1 MDVQCGQICLCIT
14 KYFITHI
21 SDHIIQLTNEAVCYN
36 WITTMGLVSTS
47 IDASIYDKLRGAYP
61 NTTDARMH
69 VLSIK

>member
-1 MDVQCGQICLCIT
+1 
-14 KYFITHI
+14 
-21 SDHIIQLTNEAVCYN
+21 
-36 WITTMGLVSTS
+36 MGLVSTS